1 MIISISCVKFK
12 MIKIDKNIKWKL
24 SIYFFRLQLE
34 LSYNWHFQVSDQSN
48 DKDASK
54 IFSVADFV
62 GDLCKAMA
70 SKIRGAVSSVTFDDF
85 HKHSATIIQKAV
97 FGIDLGTEKES
108 DILIFKS
115 NNLCVTSVDIK

>member
-1 MIISISCVKFK
+1 VT
-12 MIKIDKNIKWKL
+12 
-24 SIYFFRLQLE
+24 
-34 LSYNWHFQVSDQSN
+34 DQSN